1 MRDDMEK
8 RILSWCFD
16 KELIENSP
24 SRRDGISTEVEAQIR
39 LQYCRFIRWMCSQFK
54 LGTIPTATA
63 LMFCHRFYALQSLAK
78 NDWKTIATTCVFL
91 SSKSE
96 DSFRSLD
103 DIVRIAFTNDVQKLP
118 VGAKQKESLQKKRE
132 LIEMAERVVLTTL
145 RFDTNVDHFY
155 RPLHNAMKLLGIDS
169 QLRHDVWKLVACW
182 LDTTLCL
189 EHKPEWIAAASLYI
203 MDKLRDLKFP
213 DVRGLPLWSEKF
225 APEKWN
231 ACINQ
236 MVQILRKQNWP
247 EHAKLMGTPVLLH
260 PEPVP
265 NAVPGSEQQPEQA
278 TSSQKLPEPEQDPKE
293 TERKIV
299 TPDSVLEQAEVTSK
313 MDDAVLKKDTVVL
326 ELSCSS
332 KDAPEQKAPEAKQ
345 EGLHKGL
352 DKAYVARIREAIRKR
367 KRTGEVC
374 PTVGKAQLDVSSEEV
389 DDWIEREL
397 ESGIIVGSKP
407 VSSKKEAGQMN
418 KFILLDT
425 SCEEDDSW
433 IEKELEEGI
442 IADSKP
448 SGNRKLRSSGER
460 GVALKLENCFASK
473 LWRGQKRERDAGV
486 DLSSSKRQRT
496 GGIVRS

>member
-1 MRDDMEK
+1 MRGDMEE
-8 RILSWCFD
+8 RILSWWFD
-16 KELIENSP
+16 KEMIENSP
-24 SRRDGISTEVEAQIR
+24 SRRDGISAEIEAQIR
-39 LQYCRFIRWMCSQFK
+39 LQYCRFIRSMCTQFR

-103 DIVRIAFTNDVQKLP
+103 DIVRIAYTSDVQNLP
-118 VGAKQKESLQKKRE
+118 VGAKQKECLQKKRE

-155 RPLHNAMKLLGIDS
+155 RPLHNAMKLLGLDS

-189 EHKPEWIAAASLYI
+189 EHKPEWIAAASLDI
-203 MDKLRDLKFP
+203 MDKLRDLKLP

-225 APEKWN
+225 APEKWD
-231 ACINQ
+231 ACIHQ
-236 MVQILRKQNWP
+236 MVQILRKRNWP
-247 EHAKLMGTPVLLH
+247 EHTKLMGTLVLLH

-265 NAVPGSEQQPEQA
+265 NAVSGSEQQPEQA
-278 TSSQKLPEPEQDPKE
+278 TSKV

-299 TPDSVLEQAEVTSK
+299 TPDSVLDQAEVASK
-313 MDDAVLKKDTVVL
+313 MDDPVLKKDTVVL

-332 KDAPEQKAPEAKQ
+332 EDAPEQKAPEAKR
-345 EGLHKGL
+345 EGLHQGL
-352 DKAYVARIREAIRKR
+352 DKAYAARIREAIRKR
-367 KRTGEVC
+367 KHTREVC
-374 PTVGKAQLDVSSEEV
+374 PNVGNAQLDVSSEGV
-389 DDWIEREL
+389 DDWIERVL

-407 VSSKKEAGQMN
+407 VSTKKEAGQRN
-418 KFILLDT
+418 KVILLDT

-442 IADSKP
+442 IVDSKP
-448 SGNRKLRSSGER
+448 AGNKKLRSSGER
-460 GVALKLENCFASK
+460 GAALKLENCFASN
-473 LWRGQKRERDAGV
+473 LRRGQKRERDTGL
-486 DLSSSKRQRT
+486 DLRSKRQRT
-496 GGIVRS
+496 GGVVQN